1 MPLVQAGEIKLN
13 YVEHGSGDKIIVF
26 LHGNLG
32 CVNWMDLVWPQL
44 PQDFHIYA
52 FDWRGCGDSDKP
64 EPAEDYSNYT
74 MAQHAADIIAAIKAL
89 GIEKCHLAS
98 HSTGAIIGFNM
109 LLMEPDMMDKVF
121 CLDPV
126 GPMGVNLEENLGL
139 FQAMSESRDMSWAV
153 MATAAPTLFKPESL
167 APGNMPEYADQ
178 VSQDQK
184 DLYELLIDKTMVL
197 SDGIWLG
204 TAVNLTKDF
213 KSGELRT
220 RQRDI
225 QHQHLILWGE
235 SDYWIPKDDVEEMA
249 REMPNCELRILTGV
263 GHSCNL
269 ENPQLFS
276 EHFIPYFS

>member
-1 MPLVQAGEIKLN
+1 MPFVQAGDLQLN
-13 YVEHGSGDKIIVF
+13 YVEYGSGDNIIVF

-32 CVNWMDLVWPQL
+32 CVNWMDLVWSKL
-44 PQDFHIYA
+44 PEDLHMFA

-64 EPAEDYSNYT
+64 EPAEDYSNYS
-74 MAQHAADIIAAIKAL
+74 MKQHAHDILAAMKAL
-89 GIEKCHLAS
+89 GIKKCHLAS

-109 LLMEPDMMDKVF
+109 LLMAPEMFDKVF

-126 GPMGVNLEENLGL
+126 GPMGVNLADNLGL

-167 APGNMPEYADQ
+167 APGNVPEYADH
-178 VSQDQK
+178 VSQEQK
-184 DLYELLIDKTMVL
+184 DLYELLIDKTMAL
-197 SDGIWLG
+197 SDGVWQG

-213 KSGELRT
+213 QSGELRA
-220 RQRDI
+220 RQGEV

-235 SDYWIPKDDVEEMA
+235 SDFWIPKDDVEEMA
-249 REMPNCELRILTGV
+249 REMPNCELRILSGV

-269 ENPQLFS
+269 ENPDLFV
-276 EHFIPYFS
+276 EHFVGYFS